1 MPISTNGRMRPVI
14 VGLFSAV
21 LGLLG
26 GALGL
31 ASLSAAADGVTD
43 AVQDAMDYYKQGR
56 LSAAAESLDFAAG
69 LVRQK
74 KAGEM
79 TALLPKPLPGWNV
92 DDSLSNLMAAA
103 FFGGGI
109 SVQRA
114 FKQGQKTILIRYLTD
129 SAVLQSAT
137 LMFTD
142 PSLASA
148 NGGKFE
154 KLEGQKALVKYET
167 KDQSGEI
174 AVLINQR
181 ILVSIRGTRV
191 PLTDLY
197 VYARTVNFAGLSR
210 LP

>member
-14 VGLFSAV
+14 AGVFTAA
-21 LGLLG
+21 LGV
-26 GALGL
+26 LGL

-74 KAGEM
+74 KADEM
-79 TALLPKPLPGWNV
+79 KALLPKPLPGWQV
-92 DDSLSNLMAAA
+92 DDSLSNLIAAA

-114 FKQGQKTILIRYLTD
+114 FKQGQKTIMVRYLTD
-129 SAVLQSAT
+129 SAVLQSAI
-137 LMFTD
+137 LLFTD

-154 KLEGQKALVKYET
+154 KVEGQKALVKYES

-174 AVLINQR
+174 AVLINRR
-181 ILVSIRGTRV
+181 ILVSIRGTQV

-197 VYARTVNFAGLSR
+197 VYARTVDFAGLSR

>member
-14 VGLFSAV
+14 VGVFSAGLGV
-21 LGLLG
+21 LGGTL
-26 GALGL
+26 
-31 ASLSAAADGVTD
+31 SLVSPSAAADGVTD
-43 AVQDAMDYYKQGR
+43 AVQEAMDYYKQGR

-74 KAGEM
+74 KADEM
-79 TALLPKPLPGWNV
+79 KALLPKPMQGWNV
-92 DDSLSNLMAAA
+92 DDSLSNLIAAD

-114 FKQGQKTILIRYLTD
+114 FKLGQKTILVRYLTD
-129 SAVLQSAT
+129 SAVLQSAV

-154 KLEGQKALVKYET
+154 SLEGQKVLVKYEGQ
-167 KDQSGEI
+167 DQSGEI
-174 AVLINQR
+174 AVLINRR
-181 ILVSIRGTRV
+181 ILVSVRGTRV

-197 VYARTVNFAGLSR
+197 AYARMVNFAGLSR